1 MAKTGS
7 SNAYLHSK
15 RNGLLNEALELMVGT
30 QGTWAGEVEGEGAL
44 LSLPGAPAL
53 SPRSPSLNPENNMF
67 LNFPQVA
74 APLTF
79 LSRGFVKPALDQGPP
94 PQRSACSM
102 LALKFDSPLPWR
114 SDRDGERKSHQL
126 HAQSLFFSD

>member
-30 QGTWAGEVEGEGAL
+30 QRTWAGEVEGEMAL
-44 LSLPGAPAL
+44 FSLPRAPAL
-53 SPRSPSLNPENNMF
+53 SPRSPNLNPENTMF

-74 APLTF
+74 APPPHTSPMDRHRYPQTSF
-79 LSRGFVKPALDQGPP
+79 RSRAPSPKA
-94 PQRSACSM
+94 SM
-102 LALKFDSPLPWR
+102 FHVNPKI
-114 SDRDGERKSHQL
+114 
-126 HAQSLFFSD
+126 